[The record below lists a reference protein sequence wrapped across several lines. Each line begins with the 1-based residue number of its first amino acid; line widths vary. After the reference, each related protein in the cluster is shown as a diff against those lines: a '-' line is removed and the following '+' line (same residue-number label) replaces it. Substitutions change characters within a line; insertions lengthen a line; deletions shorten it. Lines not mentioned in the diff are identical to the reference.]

1 MSLCV
6 RDDFCRFSF
15 CLAIHVANIFLLLLT
30 SPSNAETKR
39 HSPDS
44 PVTRWTKLVWTFTN
58 SMREWCFFKMAQSRP
73 LLFIFVFFKFLW
85 QIYDLNYIKH
95 RWCALDSN
103 PGGRIEGADEYT
115 ELWRHP
121 KSVCCLADWEAS
133 LKKCQ
138 WAIGTP
144 LKSISVEFYFSR
156 IVFSDSKLVR
166 INWTRVRNYS

>member
-1 MSLCV
+1 MSQTF
-6 RDDFCRFSF
+6 FCF
-15 CLAIHVANIFLLLLT
+15 CWRLRPTQRRNDTLQILQLQDEQSWSGLLQI
-30 SPSNAETKR
+30 
-39 HSPDS
+39 
-44 PVTRWTKLVWTFTN
+44 VWE
-58 SMREWCFFKMAQSRP
+58 SDVFFKMAQSRP

-115 ELWRHP
+115 ELWQHP